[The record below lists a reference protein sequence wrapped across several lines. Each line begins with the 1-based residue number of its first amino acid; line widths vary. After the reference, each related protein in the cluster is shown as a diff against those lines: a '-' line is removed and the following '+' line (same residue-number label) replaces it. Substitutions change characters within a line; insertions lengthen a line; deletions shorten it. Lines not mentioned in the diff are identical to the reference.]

1 LNSVRLEK
9 YSLGVG
15 DRFGQ
20 QAEAQLRAC
29 VLAAKQGVVVAPV
42 WNKSHREHM
51 IVGSDPWSTRQA
63 ADAAVNVLGWH
74 HSHHVDADHIRLATV
89 DRFLPHSDFFTL
101 DVGDAIGQPV
111 PADAGTDFAARH
123 PELLGQISVTGIDGL
138 PGWSRQDLLSTAQQY
153 LSAVHEAGKIYRRIV
168 NAKGEDAFL
177 TEVSMDET
185 GVPQSPR
192 ELLFILAALA
202 DEGVKLQ
209 TIAPKFCGRFNKG
222 IDYQGNV
229 AEFAKQFAGHLAV
242 ISFAVSRYDLPSTL
256 KLSVHSGSDKFSLY
270 KSMHDALVGFG
281 AGLHLKTAGTTWLQ
295 ELTGLAET
303 GSAGLELVREIY
315 SGALQR
321 IDELCEP
328 YASVID
334 INRKELPNV
343 EVVMNWGSEQWVSAI
358 VHDCRNHAYNPHL
371 RQLLHVGYRIAAELG
386 EQYLYALRQNKTLIA
401 ERVTKNLYERHLR
414 PLFLGSS

>member
-1 LNSVRLEK
+1 LEQ

-29 VLAAKQGVVVAPV
+29 VLAAEQGVVVAPV

-51 IVGSDPWSTRQA
+51 IVGSEPWSTRQA
-63 ADAAVNVLGWH
+63 ADAAVKALEWS
-74 HSHHVDADHIRLATV
+74 HSHRVDADHVRLATV

-111 PADAGTDFAARH
+111 PVDAATDFATRH
-123 PELLGQISVTGIDGL
+123 PELLKQISLKGSDGL
-138 PGWSRQDLLSTAQQY
+138 PGWSHQDLLSTAQQY
-153 LSAVHEAGKIYRRIV
+153 LSAVHEAGRIYRRIV
-168 NAKGEDAFL
+168 NAKGEGTFI
-177 TEVSMDET
+177 TEISMDET
-185 GVPQSPR
+185 DAPQSPR

-202 DEGVKLQ
+202 DEGVKVQ

-242 ISFAVSRYDLPSTL
+242 ISFAVNQYNLPSTL

-270 KSMHDALVGFG
+270 KSMHDALAGFG

-303 GSAGLELVREIY
+303 GPAGLELVGEIY
-315 SGALQR
+315 SGALHR
-321 IDELCEP
+321 IDELCGP
-328 YASVID
+328 YVSVID
-334 INRKELPNV
+334 INRNELPSV
-343 EVVMNWGSEQWVSAI
+343 DVVMNWGSEQWVSAI
-358 VHDCRNHAYNPHL
+358 EHDCRNPAYNPHL

-386 EQYLYALRQNKTLIA
+386 ERYLDTLRQNKTLIA